1 MHQDDEIDLFELFS
15 NLWDGKWA
23 ILSATLI
30 AICIGGAYSVV
41 KERKHVVKYQSIIA
55 FTSKNLPPFF
65 DSINSTDP
73 TDLTDS
79 TDPNVAND
87 AFFEFRALFHSKS
100 DFEAWKASNSEAQI
114 DFDDISLTKVIE
126 GVELSFNSNLVSLEA
141 NGLKVN
147 TNDLQVLDS
156 FYDYLSSLNEKL
168 TRQYIARTKAEIA
181 YIERRFKDFWSADDA
196 LQDQVLVL
204 LQHANEVRTLERYV
218 DRAQNGAYALEISR
232 PTNPVVTSAT
242 PKTKLIIALSVVLGG
257 FVGIAYVLL
266 RNAIRRRRETLS
278 ET

>member
-15 NLWDGKWA
+15 DLWDGKWA

-55 FTSKNLPPFF
+55 FTSKNLPPFL

-73 TDLTDS
+73 TDS

-126 GVELSFNSNLVSLEA
+126 GVELSFNSKLVSLEA

-168 TRQYIARTKAEIA
+168 TRQYIARTRAEIA

-218 DRAQNGAYALEISR
+218 DRAQNGAYVLEISR
-232 PTNPVVTSAT
+232 PTIPVVTSAT
-242 PKTKLIIALSVVLGG
+242 PKTKLIMALSVVLGA

>member
-30 AICIGGAYSVV
+30 AICIGAAYSVF
-41 KERKHVVKYQSIIA
+41 KGRNHVVNYQSTITFA
-55 FTSKNLPPFF
+55 AKNLPPFY
-65 DSINSTDP
+65 DS
-73 TDLTDS
+73 
-79 TDPNVAND
+79 NVAND

-126 GVELSFNSNLVSLEA
+126 GVELSFNSKLVSLEA

-168 TRQYIARTKAEIA
+168 TRQYIARTRAEIA

-242 PKTKLIIALSVVLGG
+242 PKTNLIIALSVVLGG
-257 FVGIAYVLL
+257 FAGVAYVLL

-278 ET
+278 GK

>member
-15 NLWDGKWA
+15 DLWDGKWA
-23 ILSATLI
+23 ILSVTLA
-30 AICIGGAYSVV
+30 AICIGAAYSVV
-41 KERKHVVKYQSIIA
+41 KERNHVINYQSTIA
-55 FTSKNLPPFF
+55 FTAKNLPPFY
-65 DSINSTDP
+65 DSN
-73 TDLTDS
+73 
-79 TDPNVAND
+79 DPNVAQD
-87 AFFEFRALFHSKS
+87 AFFEFRALFHAKS
-100 DFEAWKASNSEAQI
+100 DFEAWKASNSEARI

-156 FYDYLSSLNEKL
+156 FYVYLSSLNEKL
-168 TRQYIARTKAEIA
+168 TRQYIARTRAEIA

-204 LQHANEVRTLERYV
+204 LRHANEVRTLERYV

>member
-30 AICIGGAYSVV
+30 AICIGAAYSVF
-41 KERKHVVKYQSIIA
+41 KERNHVVNYQSTITFA
-55 FTSKNLPPFF
+55 AKNLPPFY
-65 DSINSTDP
+65 DS
-73 TDLTDS
+73 
-79 TDPNVAND
+79 NVAND

-114 DFDDISLTKVIE
+114 DFDDISFTKVIE
-126 GVELSFNSNLVSLEA
+126 DVELSFNSKLVSLEA

-156 FYDYLSSLNEKL
+156 FYVYLSSLNEKL
-168 TRQYIARTKAEIA
+168 TRQYIARTRAEIA

-204 LQHANEVRTLERYV
+204 LRHANEVRTLERYV

-242 PKTKLIIALSVVLGG
+242 PKTNLIIALSVVLGG

-266 RNAIRRRRETLS
+266 RNAIRRRRENFKRNIEVKNFSTYPKSIL
-278 ET
+278 